1 MKTKQTKIGE
11 FWDWFRDVAGALAAN
26 VESPA
31 LMKELDDRVRQLDPE
46 LSWEIGPGISK
57 SWQLVISPN
66 LNRDLRDKA
75 RTIVSGAPVLA
86 GWEFYSAR
94 QRKEWDYKL
103 ELESADGDELIRL
116 DASDWTFVLLRY
128 PDGAHEVLLKG
139 KDLSLLTD
147 DERQQAAAIA
157 LESALGEEMI
167 LDRIDEFELLD
178 QFEPRFAER
187 QRPIRQLRD
196 AVLGK

>member
-11 FWDWFRDVAGALAAN
+11 FWHWFRDVAGMLAAN

-31 LMKELDDRVRQLDPE
+31 LVKELDDRVRQFDPE

-75 RTIVSGAPVLA
+75 RAIVSGAPVLA

-103 ELESADGDELIRL
+103 ELESADGDELI
-116 DASDWTFVLLRY
+116 
-128 PDGAHEVLLKG
+128 
-139 KDLSLLTD
+139 
-147 DERQQAAAIA
+147 
-157 LESALGEEMI
+157 
-167 LDRIDEFELLD
+167 
-178 QFEPRFAER
+178 
-187 QRPIRQLRD
+187 
-196 AVLGK
+196 